1 MLLAVNSE
9 GSKDNEKGK
18 SSIIREV
25 TAVSEVALSFT
36 DVGGFQSI
44 YRIFLTDT
52 VSKPYQREKNLSQG
66 EFYEQ
71 HF

>member
-25 TAVSEVALSFT
+25 TAVSEATLSVA
-36 DVGGFQSI
+36 DVDGFQP
-44 YRIFLTDT
+44 L
-52 VSKPYQREKNLSQG
+52 
-66 EFYEQ
+66 
-71 HF
+71 

>member
-9 GSKDNEKGK
+9 ESKDNKKGK

-44 YRIFLTDT
+44 YRIFLT
-52 VSKPYQREKNLSQG
+52 E
-66 EFYEQ
+66 
-71 HF
+71 